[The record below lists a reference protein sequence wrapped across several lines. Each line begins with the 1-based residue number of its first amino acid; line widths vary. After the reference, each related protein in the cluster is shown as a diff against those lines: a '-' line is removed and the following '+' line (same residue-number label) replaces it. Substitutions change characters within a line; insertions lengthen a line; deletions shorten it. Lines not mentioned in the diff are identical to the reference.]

1 MVTRI
6 EVFTKEN
13 FPDTLGNEVAS
24 EIANIGI
31 TSVDEIRTVQV
42 YLIDGNLSKED
53 IKRICSELLIDGL
66 TQDYVCINGLSE
78 QSADIQTGK
87 MKFGQKGHKDN
98 AVYTIEVA
106 RKRGV
111 MDPVESTVIKGI
123 RDLGL
128 SAKSVK
134 TAKRFLVVGLLTDSQ
149 VEAIADKVLAN
160 KIIEDVF
167 INKDNLFYED
177 KNDTIDYVFHRNT
190 LEILNAD
197 EEQLLSISRM
207 GQLYLNI
214 QEMKAVQE
222 YFATF
227 GRNPTDVELET
238 IAQTW
243 SEHCMHKTFR
253 GIIDYDGELIDNLL
267 ANTVMKATSE
277 LNKPWCV
284 SVFKDNAGIIEFDEN
299 YTDHCIDDF
308 YITPFRLWRKF

>member
-1 MVTRI
+1 M
-6 EVFTKEN
+6 
-13 FPDTLGNEVAS
+13 
-24 EIANIGI
+24 
-31 TSVDEIRTVQV
+31 
-42 YLIDGNLSKED
+42 
-53 IKRICSELLIDGL
+53 
-66 TQDYVCINGLSE
+66 
-78 QSADIQTGK
+78 
-87 MKFGQKGHKDN
+87 
-98 AVYTIEVA
+98 
-106 RKRGV
+106 
-111 MDPVESTVIKGI
+111 IKGI

-134 TAKRFLVVGLLTDSQ
+134 TAKRFLLAGSLTIEQ
-149 VEAIADKVLAN
+149 VETIADKVLAN

-197 EEQLLSISRM
+197 DEQLLLISQM
-207 GQLYLNI
+207 GQLYLNL

-253 GIIDYDGELIDNLL
+253 GIIDYDGKLIDNLL
-267 ANTVMKATSE
+267 ANTVMKVTSE

-284 SVFKDNAGIIEFDEN
+284 SVFKDNAGIVEFDEN
-299 YTDHCIDDF
+299 YNICFKVETHNHPSAIEPYGGANTGIGGVIRDTLGTGLGAKPILNTDVLLRASGYASGNDSGRSSSSKKDI
-308 YITPFRLWRKF
+308 

>member
-1 MVTRI
+1 MEKRI
-6 EVFTKEN
+6 EVFTKAN
-13 FPDTLGNEVAS
+13 FPDAIGNEVAS

-42 YLIDGNLSKED
+42 YLIDGELSKDE
-53 IKRICSELLIDGL
+53 IKRICRELLIDGL
-66 TQDYVCINGLSE
+66 TQDYSCINGSSE
-78 QSADIQTGK
+78 QPADIQA
-87 MKFGQKGHKDN
+87 GHKDN
-98 AVYTIEVA
+98 TVYTIEVT

-123 RDLGL
+123 RDLGM
-128 SAKSVK
+128 SARSVK
-134 TAKRFLVVGLLTDSQ
+134 TAKRFLVAGSLSIEQ

-177 KNDTIDYVFHRNT
+177 KNEAIEYVFHRHT

-197 EEQLLSISRM
+197 DEQLLSISQE
-207 GQLYLNI
+207 GQLYLNLE
-214 QEMKAVQE
+214 EMKAVQK
-222 YFATF
+222 YFTTL

-253 GIIDYDGELIDNLL
+253 GMIDCDGEIIDNLL

-277 LNKPWCV
+277 LDKSWCV
-284 SVFKDNAGIIEFDEN
+284 SVFKDNAGIVEFDEN
-299 YTDHCIDDF
+299 YNICF
-308 YITPFRLWRKF
+308 KV

>member
-1 MVTRI
+1 METRI

-13 FPDTLGNEVAS
+13 FPDAIGNEVAS

-31 TSVDEIRTVQV
+31 PPVGEIRTVQV
-42 YLIDGNLSKED
+42 YLIDGDLSKED
-53 IKRICSELLIDGL
+53 VKRICCELLIDGL
-66 TQDYVCINGLSE
+66 TQDYVCINGSSE
-78 QSADIQTGK
+78 QPVDIQAGI
-87 MKFGQKGHKDN
+87 MKSGQNN

-111 MDPVESTVIKGI
+111 MDPVESTVIKGL
-123 RDLGL
+123 RDLGM

-134 TAKRFLVVGLLTDSQ
+134 TAKRFLVAGSLSIEQ
-149 VEAIADKVLAN
+149 VEIIADKVLAN

-167 INKDNLFYED
+167 INKNNLFYED
-177 KNDTIDYVFHRNT
+177 KNDAVEYIFHRHT

-197 EEQLLSISRM
+197 DEQLLSISQRR
-207 GQLYLNI
+207 QLYLNL
-214 QEMKAVQE
+214 QEMKAVQK
-222 YFATF
+222 YFTAL
-227 GRNPTDVELET
+227 GRNPTDVEMET

-267 ANTVMKATSE
+267 ANTIMKATSE

-284 SVFKDNAGIIEFDEN
+284 SVFKDNAGIIEFDE
-299 YTDHCIDDF
+299 DDNICF
-308 YITPFRLWRKF
+308 KVETHNHPSAIEP